1 MKNHPY
7 LTFTLNQ
14 SLYGIDTFVVEE
26 IFFLPELT
34 TIPESPL
41 DIVGVVNLRGQI
53 LPIMDLNLRFGF
65 HSQDYQLTDSV
76 IVLKV
81 GNFTIGIIVNQVHEV
96 RNLTSE
102 NITSDLNYGRDYV
115 KANYQG
121 KKNIFLQGVAKDDDD
136 IIFLLEVDK
145 LITYVQSAISTD
157 NLTEKNEVLID
168 NFNLDKLSE
177 KRVFCPHATAEEKA
191 IFHQRA
197 ENLRLS
203 VESEDLTGLKPLAVI
218 MLNDEFFGIDL
229 NIVQEFTDI
238 KKVTP
243 IPCCPPHIIG
253 NMNLRGEILTLID
266 IRELL
271 NLNLGGISDNP
282 KAIVV
287 NVEGIVAGLMVKQV
301 CDVMFLNPAEI
312 TSVPTA
318 IHSINDEYL
327 LGAANYNH
335 GKMMSILN
343 LPKIFLK
350 GGLTVDESI

>member
-1 MKNHPY
+1 MESYPY
-7 LTFTLNQ
+7 LTFTLDQ
-14 SLYGIDTFVVEE
+14 SLYGINTFLVEE

-34 TIPESPL
+34 SIPESPF
-41 DIVGVVNLRGQI
+41 DIVGVVNLRGEI
-53 LPIMDLNLRFGF
+53 LPIMDLNLRFGYACN
-65 HSQDYQLTDSV
+65 DYHLTDSV

-81 GNFTIGIIVNQVHEV
+81 NNFRLGIIVNQVHEV
-96 RNLTSE
+96 RNLTQE
-102 NITSDLNYGRDYV
+102 NITLEMNYGRE
-115 KANYQG
+115 NYQG
-121 KKNIFLQGVAKDDDD
+121 KKNHFLHGIAKDEDN
-136 IIFLLEVDK
+136 IIFLLDVDK
-145 LITYVQSAISTD
+145 LVSYVEREISPE
-157 NLTEKNEVLID
+157 NLTEKNIENRLLVDSI
-168 NFNLDKLSE
+168 NGDKLSQ
-177 KRVFCPHATAEEKA
+177 KRIFCPNVTPEERE
-191 IFHQRA
+191 IFHKRA
-197 ENLRLS
+197 ESLRQS

-218 MLNDEFFGIDL
+218 MLNDEYFGIDL

-243 IPCCPPHIIG
+243 IPCCPSHILG

-271 NLNLGGISDNP
+271 NLNLAGITENA

-301 CDVMFLNPAEI
+301 CDVMFLNPADI

-327 LGAANYNH
+327 QGAANYNKA
-335 GKMMSILN
+335 KMMSILN

-350 GGLTVDESI
+350 GNLMVDESV